1 MVINQVF
8 GIIRAFA
15 SPTIV
20 ALVTIFSLSGN
31 NAHAAS
37 MIRIAQAWDTRGY
50 ENCISVRT
58 DNVGPLLF
66 NSCDVYLAV
75 HYTDDNQ
82 CRVGCKLYVHA
93 HDSERINSPNVHHVE
108 ACRSPAV
115 PHSQPGGS
123 YTCSP

>member
-1 MVINQVF
+1 MKSRGAPFI
-8 GIIRAFA
+8 FA
-15 SPTIV
+15 YAYFLLLSYSDSH
-20 ALVTIFSLSGN
+20 ADSL
-31 NAHAAS
+31 
-37 MIRIAQAWDTRGY
+37 IRIAQAWDTRGY
-50 ENCISVRT
+50 ESCISVRT

-66 NSCDVYLAV
+66 NNCDAYLAV

-82 CRVGCKLYVHA
+82 CRVGCKVYVHA

-123 YTCSP
+123 YACSP